1 MHIPSL
7 VIDLAMMLLSAGVVS
22 VICRKIKLPVILGYI
37 IVGFLISP
45 YFPMFFEVEDAPII
59 EVLSEVGV
67 IIILFHIGL
76 EFDFHKLLSVGSTA
90 IVTAVVKVGGVTC
103 VGYLFGSL
111 IGLTQMNCL
120 FLGVMLAISSTVVIQ
135 KCFEDQQITGEKYT
149 SLVMGELI
157 MEDLISVFLMVILS
171 SLSVGQSGNTG
182 SIISQLLLMGCYLLV
197 WLLVGIYLLPTI
209 LNRIMDL
216 MSREML
222 IAMSLGLC
230 FALSVLAKE
239 LGFSVELGAF
249 LAGSF
254 FAGTQHA
261 KEVEHASE
269 GIKDMF
275 SVIFFVSVGMKVD
288 PAIIVTHWT
297 TIVPIAIIA
306 VIAKLLFATL
316 GMLLSGQKIS
326 TALKSG
332 FSLAPIGEFSYII
345 ASLGISLGVMDEYL
359 YPVIVAASILTTLI
373 TPVLIKNSP
382 AVTVYVRTHLPKK
395 LLQKMEAYT
404 ASDQDEEDHTP
415 DWIVMIR
422 NFTSSLVIY
431 GIIMLVAAIAGVRLL
446 YPMLE
451 GILPGLPARLLTC
464 AAIYV
469 VIVIFARPM
478 LRLRDTT
485 FTRLWLG
492 HRANRPPLMILALV
506 NIFVIA
512 YIAFIPI
519 HHLFGAR
526 RFLLLGV
533 ALIAI
538 FTMAKTDVVATFYLQ
553 LETRFLRNLNEKTL
567 THVLQTQGPQEW
579 LDEDIHIVSYYVP
592 KDAGYVGR
600 TLEDLAWGKYNNIL
614 VTKVRRG
621 KHTYTLPGG
630 AFRIQGG
637 DKLYLTGQ
645 MNDILEIKKLLFPD
659 VERRIRT
666 LDEFMASDY
675 QHTQHALG
683 CAAIEVTGS
692 EPYCG
697 QSIVN
702 SSILSKAHCMV
713 LGIQKDGYPVIMPNA
728 YMRIEEG
735 DVLWIIGA
743 NNNVGRLAAYSTP
756 VESTEDGEAESTVP
770 LDGKA

>member
-7 VIDLAMMLLSAGVVS
+7 VIDLAMMLLSAGIVS
-22 VICRKIKLPVILGYI
+22 VICQKIKLPVILGYI
-37 IVGFLISP
+37 VVGFLISP

-90 IVTAVVKVGGVTC
+90 IVTALVQFGGVSA

-111 IGLTQMNCL
+111 IGLTQMNCI
-120 FLGVMLAISSTVVIQ
+120 FLGIMLAISSTVVIQ
-135 KCFEDQQITGEKYT
+135 KCFEDQQITGERYT

-157 MEDLISVFLMVILS
+157 VEDLIAVFMMVILS
-171 SLSVGQSGNTG
+171 ALSVGQGG
-182 SIISQLLLMGCYLLV
+182 STASVLSQLLLMGCYLLV

-209 LNRIMDL
+209 MNRIIDL
-216 MSREML
+216 MNQEML
-222 IAMSLGLC
+222 IAFSLGLC

-249 LAGSF
+249 LTGSF

-261 KEVEHASE
+261 KKVEHASE

-275 SVIFFVSVGMKVD
+275 AVIFFVSVGMKVD
-288 PAIIVTHWT
+288 PAIILEHWK
-297 TIVPIAIIA
+297 TIVPIATIA
-306 VIAKLLFATL
+306 VIAKLIFATL

-373 TPVLIKNSP
+373 TPTLIKNSNT
-382 AVTVYVRTHLPKK
+382 VTIFVRKHLPKK
-395 LLQKMEAYT
+395 LLDKMEAYT
-404 ASDQDEEDHTP
+404 ASDQDEKDHTP

-422 NFTSSLVIY
+422 NFTGSLILY

-446 YPMLE
+446 HPALEDMLP
-451 GILPGLPARLLTC
+451 GILAKVLTC
-464 AAIYV
+464 VAIYV
-469 VIVIFARPM
+469 VIIIFARPM
-478 LRLRDTT
+478 LRMRDTT

-506 NIFVIA
+506 NILVIA
-512 YIAFIPI
+512 YISFIPI
-519 HHLFGAR
+519 HHFVGAR

-538 FTMAKTDVVATFYLQ
+538 FAMSKTDFVATFYLQ

-567 THVLQTQGPQEW
+567 THVVQTQGPQEW

-592 KDAGYVGR
+592 KDADYIGR
-600 TLEDLAWGKYNNIL
+600 TLEELAWGKYNNIL

-621 KHTYTLPGG
+621 KHTYTLPSGS
-630 AFRIQGG
+630 FRIQGG
-637 DKLYLTGQ
+637 DKIYLTGQ
-645 MNDILEIKKLLFPD
+645 MNDILEIKTLLFPD

-683 CAAIEVTGS
+683 CAAIEINGS

-702 SSILSKAHCMV
+702 SRILSKARCMV
-713 LGIQKDGYPVIMPNA
+713 LGIQKDGYPVIMPSA
-728 YMRIEEG
+728 HMRIEEG

-743 NNNVGRLAAYSTP
+743 NNNVARLAAYSTP
-756 VESTEDGEAESTVP
+756 VEVTEDGES
-770 LDGKA
+770 